1 MTDREQTASPRLPAS
16 VVRRAA
22 GLENEATEATE
33 AELNR
38 MAELA
43 RRRDARTIAI
53 GRGRSA
59 LAAAAAAAFARRWEA
74 EGRIVLDI
82 VTWPEEA
89 ASWLRQATRFAAADP
104 DLWVMAGPAGG
115 WAQMTRRLLWST
127 PWQPGRAIAFAALGT
142 PPAIGLVGA
151 HNLPGLTGATADGRT
166 WAVRDGQFQAP
177 RSLSRPGRGPC
188 PVTARAADSAGTVAR
203 GDRGRL
209 AGEEDAVPHVAAAGD
224 RAQRGGAVEAA
235 VDLQAAVTAP
245 PAPRG
250 RLIGRAVRPEQ
261 GAYAAASRLSSVALA
276 TGPPT

>member
-22 GLENEATEATE
+22 GPENEATEATE

-43 RRRDARTIAI
+43 RRRDAGTIAI
-53 GRGRSA
+53 GRGRAARSA
-59 LAAAAAAAFARRWEA
+59 TAAAAFARRWEA

-115 WAQMTRRLLWST
+115 WAQVTRRLLWST
-127 PWQPGRAIAFAALGT
+127 PWQPGRTIAFAALGT

-166 WAVRDGQFQAP
+166 WAVRDGRLQAP
-177 RSLSRPGRGPC
+177 GPYPGRPAFH
-188 PVTARAADSAGTVAR
+188 AR
-203 GDRGRL
+203 
-209 AGEEDAVPHVAAAGD
+209 
-224 RAQRGGAVEAA
+224 
-235 VDLQAAVTAP
+235 
-245 PAPRG
+245 
-250 RLIGRAVRPEQ
+250 
-261 GAYAAASRLSSVALA
+261 
-276 TGPPT
+276 